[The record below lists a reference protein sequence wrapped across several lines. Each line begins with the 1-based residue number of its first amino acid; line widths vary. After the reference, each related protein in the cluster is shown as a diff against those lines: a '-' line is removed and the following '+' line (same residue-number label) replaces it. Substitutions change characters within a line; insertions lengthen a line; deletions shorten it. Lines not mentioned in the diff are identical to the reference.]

1 MKLKKK
7 RTGIQAILIAI
18 VLVVGQLSSILP
30 VNASSDLMPIAQY
43 VTSSGNAQ
51 CGTNHES
58 ATYNGTVNINVPM
71 ATVLSKYEA
80 NMKTAAD
87 SGYYPHGKEGKDKIA
102 YIEYNVTF
110 PEGVTIGNIS
120 TSNSASMIDSNR
132 IVKTVNSNVVNFKMY
147 LIDYNWA
154 GIYKQY
160 LNDKTNPSEHTVN
173 IAIPYSIVAHSKA
186 DATKFE
192 SEKISGNGSFS
203 FYPSGKFAIF
213 GWGLKTYNADTAS
226 VSFVAGLSSCFPTPD
241 PENVTNKTKLKGDIL
256 VGDNTEHD
264 KVYETTK
271 NATID
276 FTGALI
282 VKPIKDQMKQIEQM
296 YNDPDGDKIDITDMD
311 TTFTAIIELPDGM
324 TFGNK
329 TPESTLSGDNGVFE
343 ITNTK
348 LDDNKV
354 TVTLKLK
361 DAEKITNYAE
371 LAKAINSVDDTLKVT
386 VKGAKFTDN
395 SKPDTN
401 YTVNGTLNGEFNGKA
416 TKVGSQKVINF
427 NLKWNAEQ
435 SLDGADAIAPNDT
448 SKITFTLKYKNPGS
462 VDVTSETKLKGDIL
476 VGDNTEHDKVYETT
490 KNATIDF
497 TGALIV
503 KPIKDQMKQ
512 IEQMYNDPDGDKID
526 ITDMDTTFTAI
537 IELPD
542 GMTFGNKTPEST
554 LSGDNGVFEITNT
567 KLDDNKVTVTL
578 KLKDAEKIT
587 NYAELAKAINSVDD
601 TLKVTVKGAK
611 FTDNSKPDT
620 NYTVN
625 GTLNGEFNGK
635 ATKVG
640 SQKVVNFNLKWNAEQ
655 SEEGADAIAPNDISK
670 ITFTLKYKNPDPINP
685 INPMDKPGNH
695 DQSNQNTKTEI
706 KTANT
711 GDNLNL
717 GFYIIL
723 LLGGIISLAGGEIV
737 RRRVH

>member
-7 RTGIQAILIAI
+7 IMGIQAILIAF
-18 VLVVGQLSSILP
+18 VLVVGQLISILP
-30 VNASSDLMPIAQY
+30 VNADGESMPIAQY

-51 CGTNHES
+51 CGANHES

-71 ATVLSKYEA
+71 ATVLSGHEA
-80 NMKTAAD
+80 DMKKAAD
-87 SGYYPHGKEGKDKIA
+87 SGYYPHGKEGRNKIA

-120 TSNSASMIDSNR
+120 TSNSASMIDGNR
-132 IVKTVNSNVVNFKMY
+132 IVKTVNGNVVNFKMY
-147 LIDYNWA
+147 LIDANWA
-154 GIYKQY
+154 TIYGQY
-160 LNDKTNPSEHTVN
+160 LKDKANPSVHTVN
-173 IAIPYSIVAHSKA
+173 ISIPYSVVANSKA
-186 DATKFE
+186 DATTFE
-192 SEKISGNGSFS
+192 SENITGNGSFS
-203 FYPSGKFAIF
+203 FYPSGRGAAF
-213 GWGLKTYNADTAS
+213 GLGLITYNADTAN
-226 VSFVAGLSSCFPTPD
+226 VPFVADLSSCFPTPD
-241 PENVTNKTKLKGDIL
+241 PVDVTNETKLKGDIL

-271 NATID
+271 NASID

-296 YNDPDGDKIDITDMD
+296 YNNPDGEKIGITDID
-311 TTFTAIIELPDGM
+311 TTFTATIELPDGM
-324 TFGNK
+324 TFGKN
-329 TPESTLSGDNGVFE
+329 TPKAVLSGDNGVFK
-343 ITNTK
+343 ITNTR
-348 LDDNKV
+348 LDGNKV

-361 DAEKITNYAE
+361 DATKLTNYAE

-416 TKVGSQKVINF
+416 TNVGSQKVINF

-435 SLDGADAIAPNDT
+435 SLNGADAIAPSDT
-448 SKITFTLKYKNPGS
+448 SKITFTLKYKNPDP
-462 VDVTSETKLKGDIL
+462 VDVTSKIKLKGDIL

-512 IEQMYNDPDGDKID
+512 IEQMYNNPDGEKIG
-526 ITDMDTTFTAI
+526 ITDMDTTFTAT

-542 GMTFGNKTPEST
+542 GMTFGKNTPKAV
-554 LSGDNGVFEITNT
+554 LSGDNGVFKITNT
-567 KLDDNKVTVTL
+567 KLDGNKVTVTL
-578 KLKDAEKIT
+578 KLKDAAKLT
-587 NYAELAKAINSVDD
+587 NYAALAKAINSVDD
-601 TLKVTVKGAK
+601 TLKVTVKGAR

-625 GTLNGEFNGK
+625 GTLNGEFKGK
-635 ATKVG
+635 ATNLG
-640 SQKVVNFNLKWNAEQ
+640 SQKVINFNLKWNAEQ
-655 SEEGADAIAPNDISK
+655 SLDGADAIAPSDTSK
-670 ITFTLKYKNPDPINP
+670 ITFTLKYKT
-685 INPMDKPGNH
+685 PGSVE
-695 DQSNQNTKTEI
+695 DNQTTENTKPENNTV
-706 KTANT
+706 KT
-711 GDNLNL
+711 GDTSSL
-717 GFYIIL
+717 GFYIL
-723 LLGGIISLAGGEIV
+723 LTLCGVIYIAGVGIV
-737 RRRVH
+737 RRRAN